1 MPGDPQA
8 WVGTPATADEPT
20 FIRLT
25 SVRRPPVLSRFPD
38 GSVLSVIGGVQVRI
52 ITASVTVTCHRHC
65 G

>member
-1 MPGDPQA
+1 VPGDPQA

-38 GSVLSVIGGVQVRI
+38 GSVLSVTDAVQ
-52 ITASVTVTCHRHC
+52 TTSSA
-65 G
+65 